1 MCKIIHLV
9 FFFLLEFGVVIILSV
24 YVKYNI
30 RIIKSKVNMDKSM
43 YSFFNIKT

>member
-1 MCKIIHLV
+1 MCEIMHFV

-30 RIIKSKVNMDKSM
+30 RIIEIESKHG
-43 YSFFNIKT
+43 